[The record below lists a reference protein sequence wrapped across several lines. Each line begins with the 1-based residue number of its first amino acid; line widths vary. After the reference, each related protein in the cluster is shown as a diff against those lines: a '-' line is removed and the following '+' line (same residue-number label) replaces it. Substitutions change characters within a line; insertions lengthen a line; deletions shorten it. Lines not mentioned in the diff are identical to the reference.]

1 MSPIKS
7 ASVRVLRSKPLVK
20 NNARVLNT
28 TERSVGMTTTTT
40 TSPGHPSTK
49 PNFPTPVH
57 YSPQSQTTTKTKMI
71 ANNSQNPFDRLQT
84 SLSSHLASHPPSA
97 LSPTLPA
104 LFRLLREYTSD
115 AADWARFAHSNAEK
129 QYTRNLVCEVPGLFN
144 LLLLVWTPG
153 KKSPVHDHADSH
165 CLMKILKG
173 NLVETRYAIPTN
185 PGLEGPL
192 HQTSCKK
199 FNRDQVTYM
208 SDAVSY
214 YLFPYKRFLHR
225 LMNLLHDLELTNP
238 QLGLHEI
245 SNPSPTEYAVSLHLY
260 TPPNAALRGCH
271 IYDKAD
277 GEAIHVMQGAY
288 DSVLGVANK

>member
-7 ASVRVLRSKPLVK
+7 ASVRVLRSKPMVK
-20 NNARVLNT
+20 NNARVFNT
-28 TERSVGMTTTTT
+28 TERSVGMTTTTR

-49 PNFPTPVH
+49 LDFPTSVH
-57 YSPQSQTTTKTKMI
+57 YAPQSETTTKTKMI
-71 ANNSQNPFDRLQT
+71 ANNSENPFDRLQT

-208 SDAVSY
+208 SDA
-214 YLFPYKRFLHR
+214 
-225 LMNLLHDLELTNP
+225 
-238 QLGLHEI
+238 LGLHEI

-271 IYDKAD
+271 IYDKGD
-277 GEAIHVMQGAY
+277 GEATHVMQGAY